1 MTMTEF
7 APRMLAASLVLA
19 VGCSAAPE
27 RPETLAAEQ
36 AAAADPLVAG
46 NRSADSALNLIT
58 RVKSATGSIVEFYEP
73 TPGDVIISEAGGD
86 GVLPVRDDLRKLMPT
101 AVYQL
106 VAPQLPV
113 PDKLR
118 DAELRLRQLASS
130 SPTRAS
136 SAASAPAAPTTAP
149 AIVNHTVSPLA
160 VDPNAFCGRQWFTD
174 NVNDASFDCS
184 GSGAPFMWCQ
194 YDIGTGASAQGN
206 NIYLDAAELCVAA
219 GSGNELTVSRQGD
232 DNSGG
237 AWSMPSPS
245 WRWFS
250 HLAAF
255 NLFIGY
261 NHYNIQVVESGSWG
275 DVQFAGHFAW

>member
-1 MTMTEF
+1 MTAS
-7 APRMLAASLVLA
+7 APKILAASLVLA

-27 RPETLAAEQ
+27 RPETIAAEQ
-36 AAAADPLVAG
+36 AAAADPLVAS
-46 NRSADSALNLIT
+46 NRAADSALNLIT
-58 RVKSATGSIVEFYEP
+58 RVKTATGSIVEFYEP
-73 TPGDVIISEAGGD
+73 TPGDIIVSEAGGE
-86 GVLPVRDDLRKLMPT
+86 GVLPVRDNLRKLMPT
-101 AVYQL
+101 TIYQL

-118 DAELRLRQLASS
+118 DAELRLRQLPSS
-130 SPTRAS
+130 SQAQAS
-136 SAASAPAAPTTAP
+136 LAAAAPAATTTLAP
-149 AIVNHTVSPLA
+149 ALIGHTVSPLA
-160 VDPNAFCGRQWFTD
+160 VDPNAFCGRQWFID
-174 NVNDASFDCS
+174 NVNNANWDCT
-184 GSGAPFMWCQ
+184 GSGANFMWCQ

-232 DNSGG
+232 DNSGA

-245 WRWFS
+245 WRWFN

-255 NLFIGY
+255 NLFTGY

-275 DVQFAGHFAW
+275 DVQFAGDFAW